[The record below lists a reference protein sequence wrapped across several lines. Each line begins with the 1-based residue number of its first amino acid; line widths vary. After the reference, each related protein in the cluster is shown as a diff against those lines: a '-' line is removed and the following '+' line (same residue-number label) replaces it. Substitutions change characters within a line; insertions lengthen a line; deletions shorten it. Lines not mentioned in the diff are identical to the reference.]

1 MGKARKLGNNG
12 MAYKATIFKVMIAS
26 PGDVEEERNVIREA
40 IHEWNSIHS
49 TARKIALLP
58 VGWDTDSTPEMGDRP
73 QAIINYQ
80 LPKDCDLLVAVF
92 WTRIGTATTK
102 AVSGTV
108 EEIEEH
114 IKDGKPAMI
123 YFSNAPVE
131 PDSIDP
137 TQYAA
142 LKEFKRL
149 CKEKGLIESYQSKV
163 DFRSKFSR
171 QLAAKINQDKF
182 FGIENGEDVFAGVNF
197 NPPGSLVSSLSE
209 KAKNLLREASQDQS
223 GVVLLVD
230 TDAGKNLQT
239 NGKSFIETGKP
250 RSRAEWEAVIE
261 ELERFNP
268 SLLTLDYSS
277 ENITRLKVTKREY
290 EVAELI

>member
-1 MGKARKLGNNG
+1 
-12 MAYKATIFKVMIAS
+12 MAYKATLFKVMIAS

-49 TARKIALLP
+49 TVRKIALLP
-58 VGWDTDSTPEMGDRP
+58 VGWDTDSTPEMGGRP

-80 LPKDCDLLVAVF
+80 LLKECDLLVAVF
-92 WTRIGTATTK
+92 WTRIGTATSK

-114 IKDGKPAMI
+114 VKAGKPAMI

-142 LKEFKRL
+142 LKEFKQL
-149 CKEKGLIESYQSKV
+149 CKEKGLIENYQSKA
-163 DFRSKFSR
+163 DFRGKFSR
-171 QLAAKINQDKF
+171 QLAAKINQDNF
-182 FGIENGEDVFAGVNF
+182 FKVDDDEDVFAGVNF
-197 NPPGSLVSSLSE
+197 NPPNSPTSSLSE
-209 KAKNLLREASQDQS
+209 KAKSLLKEASQDQS
-223 GVVLLVD
+223 GIVAVVD
-230 TDAGKNLQT
+230 HDAGKSLAT
-239 NGKSFIETGKP
+239 NGKSFIEAGNP
-250 RSRAEWEAVIE
+250 RSRAEWESVIE
-261 ELERFNP
+261 ELQQFNP
-268 SLLTLDYSS
+268 PLLAFDYSS
-277 ENITRLKVTKREY
+277 EFITRLKVTKKGY

>member
-1 MGKARKLGNNG
+1 

-49 TARKIALLP
+49 TVRKIALLP

-80 LPKDCDLLVAVF
+80 LLKECDLLVAVF
-92 WTRIGTATTK
+92 WTRIGTATSK

-114 IKDGKPAMI
+114 VKAGKPAMI

-142 LKEFKRL
+142 LKEFKQL
-149 CKEKGLIESYQSKV
+149 CKEKGLIENYQSKA
-163 DFRSKFSR
+163 DFRGKFSC
-171 QLAAKINQDKF
+171 QLAAKINQEKISAVDD
-182 FGIENGEDVFAGVNF
+182 NEDVFAGVNF
-197 NPPGSLVSSLSE
+197 NPPGSLIGSLSE
-209 KAKNLLREASQDQS
+209 KAKNLLKEASQDQS
-223 GVVLLVD
+223 GIVLLVD
-230 TDAGKNLQT
+230 HDDGKTLQT
-239 NGKSFIETGKP
+239 NGKSFIEMGNP

-277 ENITRLKVTKREY
+277 ENVTRLKVTKRGY
-290 EVAELI
+290 EVAESI